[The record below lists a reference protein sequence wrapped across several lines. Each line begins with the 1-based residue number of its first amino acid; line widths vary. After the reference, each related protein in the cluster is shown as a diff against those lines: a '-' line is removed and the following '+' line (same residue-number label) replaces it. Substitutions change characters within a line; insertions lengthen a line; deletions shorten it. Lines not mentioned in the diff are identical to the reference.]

1 MKQGRFLSCMYM
13 LSLTLLTAFALHGLR
28 VQAAVAGEAAIP
40 RIIVLD
46 AGHGGADGGA
56 SGPDGTR
63 ECDLNLAITLKTDAV
78 LGLLGEE
85 TLLLRST
92 DTDLSSSDAKSIS
105 QKKVSDIRRRVELTN
120 SQPGAI
126 LVSIHCNTYS
136 QERYHGAQVFY
147 TGGAKEF
154 GETMQLAL
162 KNGVDPSNARMAK
175 AVSPDV
181 YLMNHI
187 KVPGIL
193 VECGFLTN
201 QEELTNLKDPD
212 YQTRLAVTIAV
223 TAANQASEPNF
234 GVSLR
239 TYYERE
245 NCILLHLLRQ

>member
-28 VQAAVAGEAAIP
+28 AQAAVAGEAAIP

-78 LGLLGEE
+78 LGLLGEQ

-92 DTDLSSSDAKSIS
+92 DTDLSSSDSKSIS

-136 QERYHGAQVFY
+136 QEKYHGAQVFY

-162 KNGVDPSNARMAK
+162 KTGVDPTNARMAK

-245 NCILLHLLRQ
+245 NCILLHLLRK

>member
-1 MKQGRFLSCMYM
+1 MYM

-28 VQAAVAGEAAIP
+28 AQAAVAGEAAIP

-78 LGLLGEE
+78 LGLLGEQ

-136 QERYHGAQVFY
+136 QEKYHGAQVFY

-162 KNGVDPSNARMAK
+162 KTGVDPTNARMAK

-245 NCILLHLLRQ
+245 NCILLHLLRK

>member
-1 MKQGRFLSCMYM
+1 MYM

-28 VQAAVAGEAAIP
+28 AQAAVAGEAAIP

-85 TLLLRST
+85 TMLLRST

-105 QKKVSDIRRRVELTN
+105 QKKVSDIRRRVELVN

-126 LVSIHCNTYS
+126 LVSIHCNTFS
-136 QERYHGAQVFY
+136 QEKYHGAQVFY

-162 KNGVDPSNARMAK
+162 KNGVDPANARMAK

-245 NCILLHLLRQ
+245 NCILLHLLRK

>member
-28 VQAAVAGEAAIP
+28 AQAAVAGEAAIP

-92 DTDLSSSDAKSIS
+92 DTDLSSSDTKSIS

-136 QERYHGAQVFY
+136 QEKYHGAQVFY

-162 KNGVDPSNARMAK
+162 KNGVDPTNARMAK

>member
-1 MKQGRFLSCMYM
+1 MYM

-28 VQAAVAGEAAIP
+28 AQAAVAGEAAIP

-136 QERYHGAQVFY
+136 QEKYHGAQVFY
-147 TGGAKEF
+147 TGGAKGF

-162 KNGVDPSNARMAK
+162 KNGVDPTNARMAK

-245 NCILLHLLRQ
+245 NCILLHLLRK

>member
-28 VQAAVAGEAAIP
+28 AQAAVAGEAAIP

-136 QERYHGAQVFY
+136 QEKYHGAQVFY

-162 KNGVDPSNARMAK
+162 KNGVDPTNARMAK

-201 QEELTNLKDPD
+201 QEELTNLKNPD
-212 YQTRLAVTIAV
+212 YQTRLAVTVAV

>member
-1 MKQGRFLSCMYM
+1 MYM

-28 VQAAVAGEAAIP
+28 AQAAVAGEAAIP

-78 LGLLGEE
+78 LGLLGEK

-136 QERYHGAQVFY
+136 QEKYHGAQVFY

-245 NCILLHLLRQ
+245 NCILLHLLRK

>member
-28 VQAAVAGEAAIP
+28 AQAAVAGEAAIP

-136 QERYHGAQVFY
+136 QEKYHGAQVFY
-147 TGGAKEF
+147 TGGVKEF

-162 KNGVDPSNARMAK
+162 KNGVDPTNARMAK

-245 NCILLHLLRQ
+245 NCILLHLLRK

>member
-1 MKQGRFLSCMYM
+1 MYM

-28 VQAAVAGEAAIP
+28 AQAAVAGEAAIP

-78 LGLLGEE
+78 LGLLGEQ

-136 QERYHGAQVFY
+136 QEKYHGAQVFY

-162 KNGVDPSNARMAK
+162 KNGVDPTNARMAK

-245 NCILLHLLRQ
+245 NCILLHLLRK

>member
-1 MKQGRFLSCMYM
+1 MYM

-28 VQAAVAGEAAIP
+28 AQAAVAGEAAIP

-136 QERYHGAQVFY
+136 QEKYHGAQVFY

-245 NCILLHLLRQ
+245 NCILLHLLRK

>member
-1 MKQGRFLSCMYM
+1 MYM

-28 VQAAVAGEAAIP
+28 AQAAVAGEAAIP

-92 DTDLSSSDAKSIS
+92 DTDLSSSDSKSIS

-136 QERYHGAQVFY
+136 QEKYHGAQVFY

-162 KNGVDPSNARMAK
+162 KTGVDPTNARMAK

-245 NCILLHLLRQ
+245 NCILLHLLRK

>member
-1 MKQGRFLSCMYM
+1 M
-13 LSLTLLTAFALHGLR
+13 
-28 VQAAVAGEAAIP
+28 
-40 RIIVLD
+40 
-46 AGHGGADGGA
+46 
-56 SGPDGTR
+56 
-63 ECDLNLAITLKTDAV
+63 

>member
-1 MKQGRFLSCMYM
+1 MYM

-28 VQAAVAGEAAIP
+28 AQAAVAGEAAIP

-78 LGLLGEE
+78 LGLLGEK

-92 DTDLSSSDAKSIS
+92 DTDLSSSDSKSIS

-136 QERYHGAQVFY
+136 QEKYHGAQVFY

-245 NCILLHLLRQ
+245 NCILLHLLRK

>member
-1 MKQGRFLSCMYM
+1 MYM

-28 VQAAVAGEAAIP
+28 AQAAVAGEAAIP

-78 LGLLGEE
+78 LGLLGEQ

-92 DTDLSSSDAKSIS
+92 DTDLSSSDSKSIS

-136 QERYHGAQVFY
+136 QEKYHGAQVFY

-162 KNGVDPSNARMAK
+162 KNGVDPTNARMAK

-212 YQTRLAVTIAV
+212 YQTRLAVTIAA

-245 NCILLHLLRQ
+245 NCILLHLLRK

>member
-28 VQAAVAGEAAIP
+28 AQAAVAGEAAIP

-92 DTDLSSSDAKSIS
+92 DTDLSSSNAKSIS
-105 QKKVSDIRRRVELTN
+105 QKKVSDIRRRVELVN

-136 QERYHGAQVFY
+136 QEKYHGAQVFY
-147 TGGAKEF
+147 TSGAKEF

-162 KNGVDPSNARMAK
+162 KNGVDPANARMAK

-245 NCILLHLLRQ
+245 NCILLHLLRK

>member
-28 VQAAVAGEAAIP
+28 AQAAVAGEAVIP

-78 LGLLGEE
+78 LGLLGEK

-136 QERYHGAQVFY
+136 QEKYHGAQVFY

-162 KNGVDPSNARMAK
+162 KNGVDPTNARMAK

-245 NCILLHLLRQ
+245 NCILLHLLRK

>member
-13 LSLTLLTAFALHGLR
+13 LSLTLLTAFALHSLR
-28 VQAAVAGEAAIP
+28 AQAAVAGEAAIP

-136 QERYHGAQVFY
+136 QEKYHGAQVFY

-245 NCILLHLLRQ
+245 NCILLHLLRK

>member
-28 VQAAVAGEAAIP
+28 AQAAVAGEAAIP

-92 DTDLSSSDAKSIS
+92 DTDLSSSNAKSIS

-136 QERYHGAQVFY
+136 QEKYHGAQVFY

-162 KNGVDPSNARMAK
+162 KNGVDPANARMAK